1 MDLSAV
7 TVVLPALDE
16 AEALPTALASFPS
29 GVDLLVVD
37 NGSRDGTAAVAAAAG
52 ARVVVEPRRG
62 FGAACWA
69 GVQAS
74 PHAEVIAFADADGS
88 FDGADLTAVA
98 GPVLHDQADLVVGSR
113 ITGVRDN
120 GAMPPFAVAV
130 NRSLGLA
137 CRLLF
142 GVCLTDLGPF
152 RAIRRDTLVALG
164 IRDRGQ
170 GWPLEMIGRAGR
182 AGLRVVEVPVRYRPR
197 AGGTSKVSGS
207 LRGGL
212 RAAAA
217 MGTVT
222 CRLLV
227 DRPPGAAQLA
237 PASRPAM
244 RDAVAVIAKEPVAG
258 MAKTRLAPT
267 LGEAGAARVAA
278 AMLADT
284 LAVVGTV
291 GADPWLCFTPAEARE
306 RLRRLAPGFGLL
318 AQGNGDLG
326 DRLAACLADLLAAG
340 AERVAIVGADTPHLP
355 AAGYWRALA
364 LLEQADVVLGPAL
377 DGGYYLVAA
386 KRSRPELFVG
396 IPMGTEAVLAE
407 TLARAAHGG
416 LVVALL
422 PPLRDLDRVED
433 LAAALAAGD
442 LAGAPATLAAV
453 TELLAG
459 REVGTA

>member
-1 MDLSAV
+1 MDLSTV

-16 AEALPTALASFPS
+16 AEALPAALASFPS

-37 NGSRDGTAAVAAAAG
+37 NGSRDRTAAVAAAAG

-88 FDGADLTAVA
+88 FDGADLAAVA
-98 GPVLHDQADLVVGSR
+98 GPVLDDQADLVVGSR
-113 ITGVRDN
+113 LTGVRDP
-120 GAMPPFAVAV
+120 GAMPPSAVAA
-130 NRSLGLA
+130 NRFIGLA

-142 GVCLTDLGPF
+142 GVRLTDLGPF
-152 RAIRRDTLVALG
+152 RAVRRDVLVALG

-170 GWPLEMIGRAGR
+170 GWPLEMIGRAGH

-207 LRGGL
+207 LRGSM

-217 MGTVT
+217 MAGVT

-227 DRPPGAAQLA
+227 DRPRGRSEPA
-237 PASRPAM
+237 PASRPGW
-244 RDAVAVIAKEPVAG
+244 RDAVAVIAKEPVPG
-258 MAKTRLAPT
+258 MAKTRLAAT
-267 LGEAGAARVAA
+267 LGEAAAARVAA

-284 LAVVGTV
+284 LDVVRTV
-291 GADPWLCFTPAEARE
+291 GARPWLCFTPAQARR
-306 RLRRLAPGFGLL
+306 RLRRMAPGFGLL
-318 AQGNGDLG
+318 AQGPGDLG
-326 DRLAACLADLLAAG
+326 DRLAACLAELVAAG
-340 AERVAIVGADTPHLP
+340 ADRVAIVGADTPHLP
-355 AAGYWRALA
+355 AAGYRQAFT
-364 LLEQADVVLGPAL
+364 LLERADVVLGPAL

-386 KRSRPELFVG
+386 KRSLPELFVG
-396 IPMGTEAVLAE
+396 VPMGTQAVLGE
-407 TLARAAHGG
+407 TLARAASGQ

-453 TELLAG
+453 SELLGG
-459 REVGTA
+459 REAGSA